1 MAKKRQSFKDI
12 FKKQAPFDF
21 TFFLLLMALLAFG
34 LLMLFSASA
43 PTAAQEPFNNPFYF
57 VLRQGMWAAIGLV
70 GMFFISRF
78 DYRFW
83 KRFARLFILISFLL
97 LIAVLIIGSEINGA
111 QRWLPLGP
119 LSFQPSELVKIMII
133 LALAAFLSRG
143 GDNIKKFWR
152 GLFPYMVLLGGI
164 ALLLLMQPHLSCTV
178 VIVGTACIMFLIA
191 GAKWLH
197 YLIVG
202 FLAAPVGV
210 WLILS
215 DQERME
221 RVLSFLDP
229 WKYKKEGGWQ
239 VIQSLYAIGSGGL
252 FGLGF
257 TQSRQKFL
265 YIPEPYNDFI
275 FAIVCEELGFIGAI
289 LFITLFTLLIIR
301 GIKIAV
307 NAPDT
312 FGTLA
317 VAGLTTLIA
326 VQFFLNVAV
335 VTSSVPVTGMPLPF
349 FSYGGSALCFLL
361 WSMGIVLN
369 VSRQT
374 KEIKKV

>member
-43 PTAAQEPFNNPFYF
+43 PTAAHEPFNNPFYF
-57 VLRQGMWAAIGLV
+57 VLRQGMWAVIGLV
-70 GMFFISRF
+70 GMFFFSRR

-83 KRFARLFILISFLL
+83 KRFARLFILLSFLL
-97 LIAVLIIGSEINGA
+97 LIAVLIIGTEINGA

-133 LALAAFLSRG
+133 LALASFLSRG

-152 GLFPYMVLLGGI
+152 GLFPYMLLLGGI
-164 ALLLLMQPHLSCTV
+164 ALLLLLQPHLSCTV

-210 WLILS
+210 WLIMS

-221 RVLSFLDP
+221 RFLSYLDP

>member
-1 MAKKRQSFKDI
+1 MPKRSALGKKL
-12 FKKQAPFDF
+12 KKQGAFDF

-34 LLMLFSASA
+34 LIMLFSASA
-43 PTAAQEPFNNPFYF
+43 PTAAQAPFNNPFHF
-57 VLRQGMWAAIGLV
+57 VFRQGAWALIGLG
-70 GMFFISRF
+70 GMFACSYI

-83 KRFARLFILISFLL
+83 KRFARLFVLL
-97 LIAVLIIGSEINGA
+97 SIVLLVLVLLVGTEINGA
-111 QRWLPLGP
+111 KRWLGVGAA
-119 LSFQPSELVKIMII
+119 SFQPSELVKIMVI

-143 GDNIKKFWR
+143 GDKIKKFWK
-152 GLFPYMVLLGGI
+152 GLFPYLALLGVI
-164 ALLLLMQPHLSCTV
+164 AILLLGQPHLSCTV
-178 VIVGTACIMFLIA
+178 VILGTACIMFLLA
-191 GAKWLH
+191 GARIRH
-197 YLIVG
+197 YGI
-202 FLAAPVGV
+202 LAAIVAPIGY
-210 WLILS
+210 WLITS
-215 DQERME
+215 DAERME
-221 RVLSFLDP
+221 RVLSFVDP
-229 WKYKKEGGWQ
+229 WKYKQEGGWQ

-275 FAIVCEELGFIGAI
+275 FAIVCEELGFIGAA
-289 LFITLFTLLIIR
+289 LFVALFALLIIR
-301 GIKIAV
+301 GVKIAV

-326 VQFFLNVAV
+326 VQFFLNIAV

-361 WSMGIVLN
+361 WSMGIILN
-369 VSRQT
+369 VSRQS
-374 KEIKKV
+374 KEVPKQ